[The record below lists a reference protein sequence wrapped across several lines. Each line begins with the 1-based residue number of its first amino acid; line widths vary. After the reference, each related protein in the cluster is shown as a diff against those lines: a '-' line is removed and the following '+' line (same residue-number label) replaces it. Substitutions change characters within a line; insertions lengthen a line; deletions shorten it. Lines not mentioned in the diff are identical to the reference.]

1 MKRVLTY
8 GTFDLLHY
16 GHIEFLRRAKMMGD
30 YLIVGVSNDKFNS
43 EKGKKSYYDFN
54 LRKRIVES
62 IRYVDLVIE
71 QKSFEQKEQDI
82 LDYKADI
89 LVSSSDWKGKFDHL
103 DKYVDVIYLN
113 REPEIST
120 TKVKNDLKIY
130 DLNN

>member
-103 DKYVDVIYLN
+103 DKYVDVIYLD